1 MLEMRS
7 RPQRPVLVVRLGSL
21 QRRTG
26 MNGERVESILLQR
39 RRDIPRQLLDVRQVQ
54 ITKIH
59 GDYVFKPLLL
69 AIHCR
74 MG

>member
-1 MLEMRS
+1 MLHVFSM
-7 RPQRPVLVVRLGSL
+7 
-21 QRRTG
+21 
-26 MNGERVESILLQR
+26 
-39 RRDIPRQLLDVRQVQ
+39 Q

-59 GDYVFKPLLL
+59 GDYVFKFRVV